1 MDEFLKDVKPGQ
13 PLMAKDG
20 TYFHAVNPS
29 LSDNGK
35 SFTVSDDNGRIF
47 TTNNID
53 IEASKELL
61 NARDDDRIIF
71 SKFRIPKDAKAVQAA
86 LIYSKDD
93 GKTWSDQIPAELT
106 IAKPD
111 VIPYLEMDNSPGAG
125 AMKTFGHS
133 LIENVWRDGFNT
145 CLELFMTG
153 QVAALTPDNITKED
167 QSNA

>member
-29 LSDNGK
+29 LSDNGN
-35 SFTVSDDNGRIF
+35 SFTVLDVNGRVF
-47 TTNNID
+47 TQNNID
-53 IEASKELL
+53 IEASKNILETS
-61 NARDDDRIIF
+61 DDDRIIF
-71 SKFRIPKDAKAVQAA
+71 SKFHIPKDAKSVQAA
-86 LIYSKDD
+86 VIYSKDD

-111 VIPYLEMDNSPGAG
+111 EIPYFELNNQPGAG
-125 AMKTFGHS
+125 SMKSFGHS

-153 QVAALTPDNITKED
+153 NVSNINPDSKNTEVEN
-167 QSNA
+167 NA